1 MSVVLIA
8 DDSGFI
14 REDLKNCLESLGH
27 QVVEAIDGSDGVQKF
42 TEHREQ
48 IDLIFSDIN
57 MPKLDGL
64 GMCRQI
70 QEYCLKNPG
79 KKMPPVLALTT
90 ETSLELKQE
99 GKKLGVIAWL
109 NKPFD
114 RDTLKG
120 VLDLVFKK
128 FGIS

>member
-1 MSVVLIA
+1 
-8 DDSGFI
+8 
-14 REDLKNCLESLGH
+14 
-27 QVVEAIDGSDGVQKF
+27 
-42 TEHREQ
+42 
-48 IDLIFSDIN
+48 

-99 GKKLGVIAWL
+99 GKKLGVVAWL
-109 NKPFD
+109 IKPFD
-114 RDTLKG
+114 RNTLDG
-120 VLDLVFKK
+120 VLNLVFKK